1 MPVFSVRTM
10 FAAGIAIAVAAGPAV
25 AANSTIITEADNG
38 KAVAVPAGQPLEVQ
52 LPGTNGTG
60 YWVLDSDLTP
70 QLSLSGRVTHSVK
83 QAGAPE
89 TTIYYFRPHL
99 PGTVAL
105 KAHYVR
111 TAPGEAHSGTD
122 GKETFAVILTVAE
135 ALPALGS

>member
-1 MPVFSVRTM
+1 MPISFTRTM
-10 FAAGIAIAVAAGPAV
+10 FAAVFAVATAAGPAA

-38 KAVAVPAGQPLEVQ
+38 KAIAVPVGQPLEVQ
-52 LPGTNGTG
+52 LPGSNGTG

-70 QLSLSGRVTHSVK
+70 QLSLSGRVTRSIK

-89 TTIYYFRPHL
+89 TTTYYFRPHL

-111 TAPGEAHSGTD
+111 TPGDSSDTAAT
-122 GKETFAVILTVAE
+122 KAETFAVILTVAE
-135 ALPALGS
+135 PLPALGS